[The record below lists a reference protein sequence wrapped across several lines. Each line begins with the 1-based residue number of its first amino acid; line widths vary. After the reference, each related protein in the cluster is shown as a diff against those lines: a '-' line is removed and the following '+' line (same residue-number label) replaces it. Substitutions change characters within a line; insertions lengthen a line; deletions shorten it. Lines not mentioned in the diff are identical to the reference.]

1 MIWFCLISFHTS
13 DFNYFRM
20 TGSLQNGV
28 ERPIANF
35 LEYCRNGDLGGARF
49 ALKAGVDVNSRVM
62 RRGFSGLM
70 IAMSKNH
77 NAMGRLLLEQAGVD
91 VNMDCNGSTALH
103 YAVHGN
109 NAEGL
114 RMLLDREDLD
124 CVNRVD
130 KLDCTPLKLA
140 LAYNSVDCL
149 SLLLADK
156 RCDSNIKDDWDLTTL
171 MFAVKNDVPSCL
183 SLLLEAPQVDPN
195 LKNKREGSPLMMA
208 VKLNKTK
215 VLPFLLACP
224 RVDLD
229 KRDGHRRTARERLR
243 CQINIQS
250 QIWPPDGAT
259 CISCKF
265 CHQLAQIAL
274 VQNLVIRWRHLHCLQ
289 SLPQGSV
296 TCIATL
302 CYWHYQ

>member
-1 MIWFCLISFHTS
+1 MS
-13 DFNYFRM
+13 
-20 TGSLQNGV
+20 SLLQDGV
-28 ERPIANF
+28 KSSGEF
-35 LEYCRNGDLGGARF
+35 LDHCRNGNLEGAR
-49 ALKAGVDVNSRVM
+49 ASLQAGVEVNSRM
-62 RRGFSGLM
+62 SNRGFSGLM

-77 NAMGRLLLEQAGVD
+77 NAVGRLLLEQADVD

-109 NAEGL
+109 NVEGL
-114 RMLLDREDLD
+114 GMLLARQDLD
-124 CVNRVD
+124 CFHRID

-140 LAYNSVDCL
+140 LVYNSLPCVSLLLDDKRFDSNIHDNWGLTPLTFAVENDAPNCL
-149 SLLLADK
+149 SLLLA
-156 RCDSNIKDDWDLTTL
+156 S
-171 MFAVKNDVPSCL
+171 
-183 SLLLEAPQVDPN
+183 PQVDPN
-195 LKNKREGSPLMMA
+195 LGMPLMMA

-274 VQNLVIRWRHLHCLQ
+274 VQNLVIRWRHIVSKVGHHVASLVLLHCLG
-289 SLPQGSV
+289 L
-296 TCIATL
+296 L
-302 CYWHYQ
+302 YYYYQFV